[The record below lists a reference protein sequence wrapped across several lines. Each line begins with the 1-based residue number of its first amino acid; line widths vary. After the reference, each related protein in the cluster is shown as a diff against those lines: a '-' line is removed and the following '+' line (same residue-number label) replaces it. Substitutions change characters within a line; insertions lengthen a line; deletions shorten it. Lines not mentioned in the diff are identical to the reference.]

1 MISFKNNIYKYSV
14 YIPLYTSDAVSDAKL
29 AADKVLATPAKPNT
43 NSTTSD
49 YDSVMADYK
58 KLIIRLESLKRR
70 YINNTVLVAMEKK
83 MLKLPIG
90 SGDNLA
96 TAIYNIES
104 VNKKIDSSIKVWDQL
119 YLTKI
124 ECVKGNTTKK
134 VTAKN
139 PKCPSGYKK
148 AS

>member
-1 MISFKNNIYKYSV
+1 
-14 YIPLYTSDAVSDAKL
+14 VSDAKL
-29 AADKVLATPAKPNT
+29 AADKVLATSAKSNT
-43 NSTTSD
+43 NSATSN

-58 KLIIRLESLKRR
+58 KLMIRFEDLKRR
-70 YINNTVLVAMEKK
+70 YINNTALVSLEKK

-90 SGDNLA
+90 SGDNLS

-134 VTAKN
+134 VTAKS
-139 PKCPSGYKK
+139 PKCPKGYKVK
-148 AS
+148 L